1 MGLVAPL
8 KKEGAMKLT
17 MRLGAAISIAALGAC
32 SSEDTYAD
40 NADTNAAYTTNET
53 VLPADDNAMDAD
65 TLGNQMDQLNES
77 DSTMDTGNTE
87 NTTTNGY

>member
-1 MGLVAPL
+1 
-8 KKEGAMKLT
+8 MKLT
-17 MRLGAAISIAALGAC
+17 MRLGAAIGIAALGGC

-40 NADTNAAYTTNET
+40 NADSNAAYTTNET
-53 VLPADDNAMDAD
+53 VLPADDNAADVD

-77 DSTMDTGNTE
+77 DSTNTE

>member
-1 MGLVAPL
+1 MQ
-8 KKEGAMKLT
+8 LT

-40 NADTNAAYTTNET
+40 NADSNAAYTTNET
-53 VLPADDNAMDAD
+53 VLPADDAPAD
-65 TLGNQMDQLNES
+65 TLGNQLNQLNES
-77 DSTMDTGNTE
+77 DSTVDTGSTD

>member
-1 MGLVAPL
+1 MGLVAQL
-8 KKEGAMKLT
+8 KKEGAMQLT

-40 NADTNAAYTTNET
+40 NADSNAAYTTNET
-53 VLPADDNAMDAD
+53 VLPADDSASTD
-65 TLGNQMDQLNES
+65 TLGNQMDQLNEG
-77 DSTMDTGNTE
+77 DSTGTDTNTE